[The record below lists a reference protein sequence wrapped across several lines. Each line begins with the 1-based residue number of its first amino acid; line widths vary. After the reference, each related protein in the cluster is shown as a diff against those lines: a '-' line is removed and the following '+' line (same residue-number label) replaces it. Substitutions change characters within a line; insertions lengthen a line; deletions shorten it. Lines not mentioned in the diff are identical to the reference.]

1 MQNPQHRAQD
11 CQGRRVF
18 LRRLYTLD
26 SLSTVLLCPHV
37 QLVHFHHTTAFRE
50 GS

>member
-26 SLSTVLLCPHV
+26 SLSTVLRYLHAQSV
-37 QLVHFHHTTAFRE
+37 FSHHTNLI
-50 GS
+50 